1 MFCVIFEVSN
11 QNNTDMKKKIFTALL
26 SLAAVAGI
34 AIAENET
41 PILRTSPY
49 GTVNVLVGDEFTF
62 TIRFQY
68 TQELVVTADN
78 IENEN
83 CWIWWW
89 DRGVAEPN
97 EVHHTGSIHTQYTTR
112 NYQIVAYNGNKQSSK
127 TLTYRTERD

>member
-1 MFCVIFEVSN
+1 
-11 QNNTDMKKKIFTALL
+11 MKKSIFAALL
-26 SLAAVAGI
+26 STATIAGI

-97 EVHHTGSIHTQYTTR
+97 TVSHSGVIHTQYTTR
-112 NYQIVAYNGNKQSSK
+112 NYQIAAHNGRESSYAY
-127 TLTYRTERD
+127 LTYKTERE

>member
-1 MFCVIFEVSN
+1 
-11 QNNTDMKKKIFTALL
+11 MKKTIKMALL

-62 TIRFQY
+62 NIRFQY
-68 TQELVVTADN
+68 TQELIITADS
-78 IENEN
+78 IKNEN
-83 CWIWWW
+83 RWVWWW

-97 EVHHTGSIHTQYTTR
+97 TVSHSGVIHTQYTTR
-112 NYQIVAYNGNKQSSK
+112 NYKITARNGDKQTHA
-127 TLTYRTERD
+127 TLTYKTGRD